1 MTISSLKGFMV
12 IIMCIYIRTRRTWV
26 HLTDIPAERERGWEK
41 LCSSEVRAWRFAVSR
56 ICQFVLDKH
65 LGGSSLSLPNTR
77 DSWHGWNLQV
87 WWFLAL
93 GLFRLPFWTD
103 AARLP
108 TRKRRNSRKEEK
120 KSLWHVQGEMKVET
134 QLYPSYPASFPPTL
148 TYTRAVVY

>member
-1 MTISSLKGFMV
+1 MDPYLRKKYKYIYMKYLYMKLYLWPSAVSRDLWWSSCAFIFELEGHKSISQ
-12 IIMCIYIRTRRTWV
+12 
-26 HLTDIPAERERGWEK
+26 DIPAERERGWEK

-120 KSLWHVQGEMKVET
+120 KSLWHVQGEMKV
-134 QLYPSYPASFPPTL
+134 
-148 TYTRAVVY
+148 